1 MNEGAREVKKG
12 YQKWCVFKKF
22 KMCQYAGRIGIVS
35 VFAPA
40 GGNRPEWKFME
51 FNNQLDWCQAMWPQP
66 LLGSRKDS
74 LSSQV
79 DRAGSILPIDNAFHK
94 ELLSLAFNLLSR
106 LYRPFHCGVYIVKF
120 TLCIHSLDLEF
131 FEFW

>member
-94 ELLSLAFNLLSR
+94 ELLSLSICFPGSIDR
-106 LYRPFHCGVYIVKF
+106 STVGF
-120 TLCIHSLDLEF
+120 TLWSSRCASIV
-131 FEFW
+131 